1 MAYFR
6 GHCDDEGAWQQR
18 RYVHAL
24 AEVTLVVGL
33 ELVMVVVGPGV
44 VTQPVEVVKA
54 GGKIRYL
61 LRDLL
66 ATLAKV
72 LLPMAAMVELPVAEI
87 MRNLASS
94 QQQ

>member
-1 MAYFR
+1 M
-6 GHCDDEGAWQQR
+6 Q
-18 RYVHAL
+18 AL

-33 ELVMVVVGPGV
+33 GLAMVVVGPGV

-54 GGKIRYL
+54 GGKVRYL

-72 LLPMAAMVELPVAEI
+72 LLPVAAMVELPVADI
-87 MRNLASS
+87 MRNLES
-94 QQQ
+94 